1 MAVKV
6 QFRRGTAAEWSAANP
21 VLAQGEA
28 GYEYDTGKFKIGNG
42 TLAWSSLSYSSGV
55 QGPTGPSGPSG
66 PTGPASTVTGPTG
79 STGPTGPTG
88 PQGTSINVRG
98 TVAAVVNLPASG
110 NAVNDAYIV
119 TANGNLYVWNGS
131 TWSNVGAIVGP
142 AGATGATGPT
152 GLTGPTGPTG
162 PVPFSYAGIYNSG
175 TAYALNQIVYYSGS
189 TWIRKNVPLVISG
202 LMNFAG
208 QTSVQLNSANA
219 GLGNPAW
226 GPAIQANP
234 TNYQITFNGG
244 LTATITGAS
253 GTASPGA
260 QWTFTGVW
268 PANATGAPFTIT
280 QIGFTAYAAGQ
291 APESSSNYWELFVA
305 GGTGPTGATGA
316 ASTVTGPTGPL
327 GPTGPQGLQGQLGP
341 TGPTGAASQVTGPT
355 GPTGP
360 TGNTGPAGKFTASST
375 APSISTAAAG
385 DGWFNTETA
394 KTYVFFNNVWTE
406 VGSGTV
412 GPTGPAGVP
421 GNLQIGTMWW
431 FGI

>member
-55 QGPTGPSGPSG
+55 QGPSGPQGATG
-66 PTGPASTVTGPTG
+66 PTGPVSTQPSTV
-79 STGPTGPTG
+79 TGPTGPTG

-110 NAVNDAYIV
+110 NAVNDAFIV
-119 TANGNLYVWNGS
+119 TANEDLYVWNGT
-131 TWSNVGAIVGP
+131 TWNNVGQIVGP
-142 AGATGATGPT
+142 MGPTGATGATGPT
-152 GLTGPTGPTG
+152 GP
-162 PVPFSYAGIYNSG
+162 AGTNG
-175 TAYALNQIVYYSGS
+175 FVGS
-189 TWIRKNVPLVISG
+189 
-202 LMNFAG
+202 
-208 QTSVQLNSANA
+208 
-219 GLGNPAW
+219 
-226 GPAIQANP
+226 
-234 TNYQITFNGG
+234 NG
-244 LTATITGAS
+244 A
-253 GTASPGA
+253 
-260 QWTFTGVW
+260 
-268 PANATGAPFTIT
+268 
-280 QIGFTAYAAGQ
+280 
-291 APESSSNYWELFVA
+291 
-305 GGTGPTGATGA
+305 TGPTGATGSTGPTGA
-316 ASTVTGPTGPL
+316 ASTVTGPQ
-327 GPTGPQGLQGQLGP
+327 GPTGPTGSQGLQGQLGP

-375 APSISTAAAG
+375 APDITTAAAG

>member
-55 QGPTGPSGPSG
+55 QGPSGPQGATG
-66 PTGPASTVTGPTG
+66 PTGPVSTQPSTV
-79 STGPTGPTG
+79 TGPTGPTG

-110 NAVNDAYIV
+110 NAVNDAFIV
-119 TANGNLYVWNGS
+119 TANEDLYVWNGT
-131 TWSNVGAIVGP
+131 TWNNVGQIVGP
-142 AGATGATGPT
+142 MGPTGATGATGPT
-152 GLTGPTGPTG
+152 GP
-162 PVPFSYAGIYNSG
+162 AGTNG
-175 TAYALNQIVYYSGS
+175 FVGS
-189 TWIRKNVPLVISG
+189 
-202 LMNFAG
+202 
-208 QTSVQLNSANA
+208 
-219 GLGNPAW
+219 
-226 GPAIQANP
+226 
-234 TNYQITFNGG
+234 NG
-244 LTATITGAS
+244 A
-253 GTASPGA
+253 
-260 QWTFTGVW
+260 
-268 PANATGAPFTIT
+268 
-280 QIGFTAYAAGQ
+280 
-291 APESSSNYWELFVA
+291 
-305 GGTGPTGATGA
+305 TGPTGATGSTGPTGA
-316 ASTVTGPTGPL
+316 ASTVTGPQ
-327 GPTGPQGLQGQLGP
+327 GPTGPTGSQGLQGQLGP

-360 TGNTGPAGKFTASST
+360 TGNTGPAGKFTASAS